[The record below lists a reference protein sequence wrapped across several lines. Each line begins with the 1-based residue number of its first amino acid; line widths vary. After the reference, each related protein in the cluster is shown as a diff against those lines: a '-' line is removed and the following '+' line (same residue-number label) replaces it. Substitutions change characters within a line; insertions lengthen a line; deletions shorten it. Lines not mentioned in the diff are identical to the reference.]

1 MVPTPTGSSL
11 SRLGLALVAAVL
23 VAGACGRS
31 APADPQTAAPAAS
44 SPPAAAEEAPTTAS
58 GQTRFGI
65 AFLGDS
71 ITAGYGL
78 TTAQAYP
85 NLVEQMFA
93 AEGYSEVEIV
103 NNGLS
108 GDTTA
113 GGLRR
118 VPESLEPGVRIVV
131 VALGGN
137 DALRGL
143 SAAQTKQNLTQIIEA
158 IGQRGVG
165 ILLVGMQAPT
175 NLGLDYQAGFRDVF
189 MQLAAEYRG
198 RIGFVPFLLEGV
210 AGQAALNQADGIHP
224 NEAGQKVI
232 AELLYPALRRMVDE
246 MSGGPGRE

>member
-1 MVPTPTGSSL
+1 MRASIRQPLLAASVL
-11 SRLGLALVAAVL
+11 LGL

-31 APADPQTAAPAAS
+31 SPPGEQAA
-44 SPPAAAEEAPTTAS
+44 PPAAAAPADAAEGAPVAAG
-58 GQTRFGI
+58 GQTAFRI

-78 TTAQAYP
+78 TTTQAYP
-85 NLVEQMFA
+85 NLILDMFA
-93 AEGYSEVEIV
+93 AEGYTEVEGV

-113 GGLRR
+113 GGVRR
-118 VPESLEPGVRIVV
+118 VEQSLEPGVRIVV

-143 SAAQTKQNLTQIIEA
+143 SVSQSKENLARIVET
-158 IGQRGVG
+158 IGRRGVG
-165 ILLVGMQAPT
+165 VLLVGMQAPT
-175 NLGLDYQAGFRDVF
+175 NLGLDYQAAFRNVF
-189 MQLAAEYRG
+189 VELSGEYSG
-198 RIGFVPFLLEGV
+198 RISYVPFLLEGV
-210 AGQAALNQADGIHP
+210 AGQPALNQADGIHP
-224 NEAGQKVI
+224 TEAGQKII